1 MSHFSVDAVVFER
14 RPRGERLTFCLI
26 RGHWV
31 ASCEAPGPAP
41 GMCLSIGHPVPDELS
56 LFSFK
61 DHIEEASHG
70 QDTPSLSFPANRHTP
85 VVPHPLHFE
94 NRSSR
99 GSSSTGVLYA
109 CVCVC
114 PSFPRSLNTH
124 TCSLVTGSR
133 CFLAQ
138 TQAAATTTKPPP
150 LPPQP
155 NLTPAPIFC
164 SALRHLCVVRQMGR
178 KAGGTSES
186 TVGTEQGG
194 PHSRVI

>member
-1 MSHFSVDAVVFER
+1 MFER

-31 ASCEAPGPAP
+31 ASCKALLSAPGI
-41 GMCLSIGHPVPDELS
+41 CLSIGHPVPDELS

-61 DHIEEASHG
+61 DHTEEVSHG
-70 QDTPSLSFPANRHTP
+70 QDTPSLSLPANRHTP

-99 GSSSTGVLYA
+99 GAPPPEVICVS
-109 CVCVC
+109 VCVC

-124 TCSLVTGSR
+124 TFSLVTGSR

-138 TQAAATTTKPPP
+138 KKAATSPPT
-150 LPPQP
+150 PPQTQP
-155 NLTPAPIFC
+155 QPLSSAAPSDI
-164 SALRHLCVVRQMGR
+164 CVL
-178 KAGGTSES
+178 
-186 TVGTEQGG
+186 
-194 PHSRVI
+194 